1 MGTADIQH
9 QLVINEHPHIIIAGE
24 EELDGDFL
32 FFPILISYYDLA
44 VLCQRKVKLQ
54 FSTVT
59 VVVLV
64 DMIAYILVE
73 GEETVAGFLTIYCIT
88 ILGVFFFILICRAVK
103 VIAAA
108 FACILFQIQRRLA
121 AIIVPILRYA
131 FLGIVVCPRKN
142 VALLKRERN
151 IFVDLAQYSLCRV
164 FSGQKCFIKVRFC
177 QICSVQG
184 RVMISVAR
192 IAYQALEGTRIK
204 AMVIVS
210 LTIYINVCIVDCHK
224 RPIQIPRF
232 FALVAPSIQAKISSN
247 LAKMRLVY
255 LIWLEMPCIQ
265 RILNL
270 FLWYRLRVILV
281 IIAQRAV
288 KLLKFNKCSMCSSVL
303 VIIFFTCFS
312 VQLVVRVVVIQGT
325 VDILH
330 IVLRRKGAGIQ
341 LYYLSVLAINLL
353 ALFHVADCRFFA
365 PIAIPIIAA
374 VGNVIASVRIEARL
388 FQISPCQRV
397 RCTAIDI
404 AARRRGCCIGELYFR
419 VAFRD
424 IYIPKVS

>member
-1 MGTADIQH
+1 MANH
-9 QLVINEHPHIIIAGE
+9 N
-24 EELDGDFL
+24 
-32 FFPILISYYDLA
+32 LA

-103 VIAAA
+103 VIAV
-108 FACILFQIQRRLA
+108 ACIFFQIQRRLA

-184 RVMISVAR
+184 RVMISVAL

-210 LTIYINVCIVDCHK
+210 ITTYINVCIVDCHK

-265 RILNL
+265 WILNR
-270 FLWYRLRVILV
+270 FPFRQRLIILV

-288 KLLKFNKCSMCSSVL
+288 KLLKFNKCSMCL
-303 VIIFFTCFS
+303 NFFCAVIGTCFS
-312 VQLVVRVVVIQGT
+312 VQFVIRVIVIQGT

-330 IVLRRKGAGIQ
+330 IVLRRKGTGTQ

-353 ALFHVADCRFFA
+353 AAFHVADCRFFI
-365 PIAIPIIAA
+365 PIASTITAD
-374 VGNVIASVRIEARL
+374 VVNVIAGVRIEARL
-388 FQISPCQRV
+388 CQVAIPCQRV
-397 RCTAIDI
+397 RCTAIDAI
-404 AARRRGCCIGELYFR
+404 DIVRRQDCCIVELYAR
-419 VAFRD
+419 VAFRG